1 MTRMAQALSRAAEL
15 GRIAGIRAAENKHD
29 ELRPEAPTL
38 TTGRR
43 VNRHESE
50 LTDAIVAI
58 YPTVRDAQMD
68 QIYEAWT
75 DAAERGFD
83 YERARMAAWVEP
95 DDVEPDDDR
104 CQCGTVTGEYCGA
117 TGDRWVDYCPAENA
131 GTAAAAGSWAGLTVY
146 LLVSTACAE
155 TLRTLYDDD
164 GDATLYANAYAYASA
179 RDGR

>member
-1 MTRMAQALSRAAEL
+1 MD
-15 GRIAGIRAAENKHD
+15 K
-29 ELRPEAPTL
+29 
-38 TTGRR
+38 
-43 VNRHESE
+43 
-50 LTDAIVAI
+50 I
-58 YPTVRDAQMD
+58 YA
-68 QIYEAWT
+68 AWT

-83 YERARMAAWVEP
+83 SERARMAAWVEPDDVEP

-117 TGDRWVDYCPAENA
+117 TGDRWVDYCPASNA

-155 TLRTLYDDD
+155 TLRTMYDDD
-164 GDATLYANAYAYASA
+164 GDTTTYPHAYAYAAA